1 MKQLKFNDMIQRLL
15 TSLLLVAGLSMQA
28 QVHRYAYKNPTEGEF
43 PILAWFSILPESN
56 LTPERY
62 EEMRNAGFN
71 ISFSHFSTAEQLEK
85 GLQACRG
92 TGVKIMATCKELEKE
107 TAETVNRFKN
117 DPMLAGWFLRDE
129 PTVHGF
135 AELREFRDRVY
146 AADTTHTVYLNL
158 LPSIVNPKDL
168 GTKDYEEYAQRFVD
182 EVALPQISYDFYPI
196 VDEGG
201 KIHVRP
207 QFYENLEVVRK
218 VALRNGMPFWAF
230 VLSTAHDPYPLP
242 TATHMRLE
250 AFSALAYG
258 AQCIQYFTYWTP
270 IGTVWNFHNAPIAKD
285 GRRTHVYYL
294 IKDLNREIQ
303 NLAPVFLGAEAAGVW
318 HTGSIPQGTTQLQTL
333 PAPFTRVEA
342 DGQGVLVSHLVN
354 GKRQYLMIVN
364 RDIDNAQNVTIEHSR
379 TVKRIMPD
387 GTERKEKTN
396 GACTMP
402 LAPGDYLLYRFE

>member
-107 TAETVNRFKN
+107 TAATVNRFKN

-135 AELREFRDRVY
+135 AELKEFRDRVY

-218 VALRNGMPFWAF
+218 VAQRNGMPFWAF

-303 NLAPVFLGAEAAGVW
+303 NLAFVFLGAEAVDVW
-318 HTGSIPQGTTQLQTL
+318 HTGSYIPKGTTPLQTP
-333 PAPFTRVEA
+333 PAPFTDIEV
-342 DGQGVLVSHLVN
+342 DGEGIVVSHLVN
-354 GKRQYLMIVN
+354 SGSHYLMIVN
-364 RDIDNAQNVTIEHSR
+364 RDINRAQNVTIENSKA
-379 TVKRIMPD
+379 VKRIMPD
-387 GTERKEKTN
+387 GSQKREKSGRRTL
-396 GACTMP
+396 P
-402 LAPGDYLLYRFE
+402 LAPGGYLLYKFA

>member
-1 MKQLKFNDMIQRLL
+1 MAN
-15 TSLLLVAGLSMQA
+15 A
-28 QVHRYAYKNPTEGEF
+28 QVNRHAYRNPTGKEF
-43 PILAWFSILPESN
+43 PILAWYSVLGDGNI
-56 LTPERY
+56 TPERY
-62 EEMRNAGFN
+62 KELRNAGFN
-71 ISFSHFSTAEQLEK
+71 ISFSHFYDIEDMAK
-85 GLQACRG
+85 GLEAAQG
-92 TGVKIMATCKELEKE
+92 TGVKLMVMCDELEKN

-117 DPMLAGWFLRDE
+117 DPMVAGWFLRDE
-129 PTVHGF
+129 PTSHEFGR
-135 AELREFRDRVY
+135 LREFRDRVY
-146 AADTTHTVYLNL
+146 SADTTHTVYLNL
-158 LPSIVNPKDL
+158 LPNIVNPKDL

-218 VALRNGMPFWAF
+218 VAQRNGMPFWAF

-258 AQCIQYFTYWTP
+258 AQCIQYFAYWTP

-303 NLAPVFLGAEAAGVW
+303 NLAFVFLGAEAVDVW
-318 HTGSIPQGTTQLQTL
+318 HTGSYIPKGTTPLQTP
-333 PAPFTRVEA
+333 PAPFTDIKV
-342 DGQGVLVSHLVN
+342 DGEGIVVSHLVN
-354 GKRQYLMIVN
+354 SGSHYLMIVN
-364 RDIDNAQNVTIEHSR
+364 RDINRAQNVTIENSKA
-379 TVKRIMPD
+379 VKRIMPD
-387 GTERKEKTN
+387 GSQKREKSGRRTL
-396 GACTMP
+396 P
-402 LAPGDYLLYRFE
+402 LAPGGYLLYKFA